1 MRARRHRRILPSVS
15 SPDFEPPAIDTLP
28 ESVDRPRFSVMIPTF
43 NCAEYLRVCLTSVL
57 GQDLGPARMQIEV
70 IDDCSTLD
78 DPEAVVRELGA
89 GRVVFTRQEHNV
101 GAVGNFNTCIRRST
115 GELVHILHGDDFV
128 LPGFYAEID
137 RMANTQP
144 GAGMY
149 ATSVRF
155 ADEVGAL
162 VDRSEPLTAYEGGPS
177 RSIAPFGR
185 GTPVQF
191 AGCVVR
197 RRAYE
202 EVGGFLPGL
211 LHVADWEMWI
221 RIVGQH
227 GMVGTSAPFAAY
239 RRFMASDS
247 SRLIRTASNLEDL
260 ERGLQVLIGRGV
272 ELNLEVLLQ
281 KIRTTAKLQGNRLA
295 VSGDSEGA
303 RVNLEFWRR
312 RATPEDRLRRIVGLL
327 RGSLVRRGA

>member
-1 MRARRHRRILPSVS
+1 MKARRHRRILPTVGG
-15 SPDFEPPAIDTLP
+15 PDFDPPAIDALP
-28 ESVDRPRFSVMIPTF
+28 ESADRPRFSVMIPTF
-43 NCAEYLRVCLTSVL
+43 NCAEYLRVCLASVL
-57 GQDLGPARMQIEV
+57 EQDPGPGRMQIEV

-78 DPEAVVRELGA
+78 DPETVVRELGG
-89 GRVVFTRQEHNV
+89 GRVGFTRQAHNV
-101 GAVGNFNTCIRRST
+101 GAVGNFNTCIRRAS

-128 LPGFYAEID
+128 LDGFYDEID
-137 RMANTQP
+137 RLATAQP

-149 ATSVRF
+149 ATAIRF
-155 ADEVGAL
+155 VDDAGA
-162 VDRSEPLTAYEGGPS
+162 VIDTSEPLTPYENGPS

-202 EVGGFLPGL
+202 EVGGFLRGL

-227 GMVGTSAPFAAY
+227 GMVGTSVPFAAY

-272 ELNLEVLLQ
+272 ALDPEVLLQ
-281 KIRTTAKLQGNRLA
+281 AIRTTAKLQGNRLA
-295 VSGDSEGA
+295 VAGDSEGA
-303 RVNLEFWRR
+303 RANLEFWRR

-327 RGSLVRRGA
+327 RGSLVRGGA